1 MRKDTEN
8 RLQMAGIAVAGWC
21 EGTERRQQAQG
32 GGEGRR
38 EQEAE
43 GGRRAGGRAV
53 KTEVTERN

>member
-1 MRKDTEN
+1 MRRETEN
-8 RLQMAGIAVAGWC
+8 QLQMAGIAVAGWC

-43 GGRRAGGRAV
+43 GGRRAGGRAGG
-53 KTEVTERN
+53 R